1 MRTSEG
7 MKPNR
12 AAAAAAMS
20 PDVIDEGVQIAEK
33 TAQKLDFSG
42 MFLVAVPSSSVDFG
56 FITNLDLS
64 NNNLE
69 SIPESVT
76 ARLLNLIVL
85 DLHSNQLK
93 ALPNSIG
100 CLSKLRALNICSNHL
115 ESLPKSIEN
124 CRALQELAANLN
136 RLRELPET
144 MGFELTYLQKL
155 AVNCNK
161 LAFLPKSTSYMTSLR
176 VLDVRLNCLR
186 SLPDGLERLVHLQ
199 VLNLAQNFHHLRSL
213 PTSLGL
219 LVSLVEIDVSY
230 NSITVLP
237 YSLAGLARLR
247 NLRADGNPLVR
258 PPMEVV
264 QESVDAVREY
274 LGSMERGEAA
284 AVRRRERRYNSWVK
298 KLVSCG
304 GGVGAGDVGVRGEN
318 DGYLLPSDYR
328 SIDGLASPRY
338 VGMFSPRRLFS
349 PRRGT
354 PARRLY

>member
-1 MRTSEG
+1 
-7 MKPNR
+7 
-12 AAAAAAMS
+12 
-20 PDVIDEGVQIAEK
+20 
-33 TAQKLDFSG
+33 
-42 MFLVAVPSSSVDFG
+42 
-56 FITNLDLS
+56 
-64 NNNLE
+64 
-69 SIPESVT
+69 
-76 ARLLNLIVL
+76 
-85 DLHSNQLK
+85 
-93 ALPNSIG
+93 
-100 CLSKLRALNICSNHL
+100 
-115 ESLPKSIEN
+115 
-124 CRALQELAANLN
+124 
-136 RLRELPET
+136 